1 MSSSDNGSPTT
12 ARMLMSVQRLEGAG
26 LLATGS
32 LGISCG
38 CVAGAADAVAWGL
51 GLAAGRTAGAGAG
64 ADLDSASTGFSFF
77 SGASRGTL
85 TERHGVLH
93 GLPSAAACAGGPYSA
108 ITVATTAI
116 ATRGEE
122 HAG

>member
-1 MSSSDNGSPTT
+1 MSSSDSGSPTA
-12 ARMLMSVQRLEGAG
+12 ARMLMSVQRFDGAG
-26 LLATGS
+26 FFATGS
-32 LGISCG
+32 FCASYGE
-38 CVAGAADAVAWGL
+38 AGAADAVACGL
-51 GLAAGRTAGAGAG
+51 GFATGRAAGAGFG
-64 ADLDSASTGFSFF
+64 SASAGFSGF

-93 GLPSAAACAGGPYSA
+93 GLPSAAARAGGPKSA

>member
-1 MSSSDNGSPTT
+1 MSSSDSGSPTA
-12 ARMLMSVQRLEGAG
+12 ARMLMSVQRFDGAG

-32 LGISCG
+32 RCASYGG
-38 CVAGAADAVAWGL
+38 GEGAADAVACGL
-51 GLAAGRTAGAGAG
+51 GFAFGRAAVAGFG
-64 ADLDSASTGFSFF
+64 SASTGLSDFPV
-77 SGASRGTL
+77 ASRGTL
-85 TERHGVLH
+85 TDRHGVLH
-93 GLPSAAACAGGPYSA
+93 GLPSAAACAGGPKSA

>member
-1 MSSSDNGSPTT
+1 MSSSDNGSPTA
-12 ARMLMSVQRLEGAG
+12 ARMLMSVQRFEGVG
-26 LLATGS
+26 LFATGS
-32 LGISCG
+32 LCASYGCG
-38 CVAGAADAVAWGL
+38 RGAANAVACGL
-51 GLAAGRTAGAGAG
+51 GFAFGLAAVAGFA
-64 ADLDSASTGFSFF
+64 SASAGL

-93 GLPSAAACAGGPYSA
+93 GLPSAAACAGAPKSA

>member
-1 MSSSDNGSPTT
+1 MSSSDNGSPTA

-26 LLATGS
+26 LFATGS

-51 GLAAGRTAGAGAG
+51 GLVAGRTAGAGAG
-64 ADLDSASTGFSFF
+64 ADLDSASTGFSF

-93 GLPSAAACAGGPYSA
+93 GLPSAAACAGAPKSA

>member
-1 MSSSDNGSPTT
+1 MSSSDSGSPTA
-12 ARMLMSVQRLEGAG
+12 ARMLMSVQRFEGAG

-32 LGISCG
+32 FCASWG
-38 CVAGAADAVAWGL
+38 GAAAAVACGL
-51 GLAAGRTAGAGAG
+51 GFAAGRTAAAAGTG
-64 ADLDSASTGFSFF
+64 LGSASTGFSF

-85 TERHGVLH
+85 TERHGVRH
-93 GLPSAAACAGGPYSA
+93 GFASAAARAGGPESA

>member
-1 MSSSDNGSPTT
+1 MSSSDNGSPTA
-12 ARMLMSVQRLEGAG
+12 ARMLMSVQRFEGAG
-26 LLATGS
+26 LFATGS
-32 LGISCG
+32 LCASCCCG
-38 CVAGAADAVAWGL
+38 AGVADAVACGL
-51 GLAAGRTAGAGAG
+51 GFAFGLAAVAGLA
-64 ADLDSASTGFSFF
+64 SASAGF

-93 GLPSAAACAGGPYSA
+93 GLPSAAACAGEPSA